1 MEFKRHMNTLP
12 GTMAERT
19 SHLSELA
26 DNVLAAKRACD
37 PKYEG
42 KPQQSSNTIDDILD
56 CLVIMQKASARHAEE
71 LIAAAPPEVAAQ
83 YKAAMAQEAAAQEAA
98 AHTAPAAKALAPAA
112 RPAPDS
118 AADSAAVAAAGAA
131 PAARGRSVRGR
142 DRSTQGRR

>member
-19 SHLSELA
+19 RHLSELA

-56 CLVIMQKASARHAEE
+56 CLVIMQEASARHAEE

-83 YKAAMAQEAAAQEAA
+83 YKAAMAQEAAAQIV
-98 AHTAPAAKALAPAA
+98 PAAKALAPAA

-118 AADSAAVAAAGAA
+118 AADFAAVAAAGAA

>member
-1 MEFKRHMNTLP
+1 MRHMNTLP
-12 GTMAERT
+12 GTMADRT
-19 SHLSELA
+19 RHLSELA

-56 CLVIMQKASARHAEE
+56 CLVIMQEASARHAEE

-83 YKAAMAQEAAAQEAA
+83 YKAAMALEAAAQEAA
-98 AHTAPAAKALAPAA
+98 AQIVPAAKALAPAA

-118 AADSAAVAAAGAA
+118 AADFAAVAAAGAA
-131 PAARGRSVRGR
+131 PAARGRSVRGM

>member
-118 AADSAAVAAAGAA
+118 AADSAAVAAAGAT

>member
-19 SHLSELA
+19 RHLSELA

-37 PKYEG
+37 PKYEC
-42 KPQQSSNTIDDILD
+42 KTQQNINTIDDILD
-56 CLVIMQKASARHAEE
+56 CLVIMQEASARHAEE

-83 YKAAMAQEAAAQEAA
+83 YKAAMAQEAAAQIV
-98 AHTAPAAKALAPAA
+98 PAAKALAPAA

-118 AADSAAVAAAGAA
+118 AADFAAVAAAGAA